1 MNSVENQQVALQA
14 SKESLVLLKNQDA
27 VLPLDV
33 NSVSKIAVCGPNAN
47 EEAYALTHYGPLAV
61 EVTTV
66 LEGIQNKVKPGTEVL
81 FTKGC
86 DLVDAN
92 WPESELIRY
101 PLTGEEQSEID
112 KAVENAKKSDVAVV
126 VLGGSN
132 RTCGEN
138 KSRSSLELPGR
149 QLDLL
154 QAVVATGKPV
164 VLVLINGRPLSINW
178 ADKYVPAILE
188 AWYPGSQGGTA
199 IADALFGDYNPGG
212 KLTVTFPKTVG

>member
-1 MNSVENQQVALQA
+1 M
-14 SKESLVLLKNQDA
+14 
-27 VLPLDV
+27 
-33 NSVSKIAVCGPNAN
+33 
-47 EEAYALTHYGPLAV
+47 T
-61 EVTTV
+61 
-66 LEGIQNKVKPGTEVL
+66 
-81 FTKGC
+81 
-86 DLVDAN
+86 
-92 WPESELIRY
+92 
-101 PLTGEEQSEID
+101 
-112 KAVENAKKSDVAVV
+112 VV

-138 KSRSSLELPGR
+138 KSRSSLDLPGR

-212 KLTVTFPKTVG
+212 KLTVTFPKTVGQIPFNFPTKPNAQVDGGRNKGLDGNMSRVKRSVVPRSATD

>member
-1 MNSVENQQVALQA
+1 MQA

-33 NSVSKIAVCGPNAN
+33 NKISKIAVCGPNAD

-92 WPESELIRY
+92 WR
-101 PLTGEEQSEID
+101 
-112 KAVENAKKSDVAVV
+112 
-126 VLGGSN
+126 N
-132 RTCGEN
+132 RN
-138 KSRSSLELPGR
+138 
-149 QLDLL
+149 
-154 QAVVATGKPV
+154 
-164 VLVLINGRPLSINW
+164 
-178 ADKYVPAILE
+178 
-188 AWYPGSQGGTA
+188 
-199 IADALFGDYNPGG
+199 
-212 KLTVTFPKTVG
+212 